1 MYLSAGHSG
10 YLITEAAKSAV
21 SSYFLIAISRLGI
34 KIFL

>member
-10 YLITEAAKSAV
+10 CLISKAAQSAV
-21 SSYFLIAISRLGI
+21 SSYFLIAISQLAG